1 MSSVGIIGKLN
12 LKSNDYMKKEIEQT
26 KQKIRSL
33 GKQWNVYEFS
43 KN

>member
-33 GKQWNVYEFS
+33 GKQWNAYDFRM
-43 KN
+43 N